1 VDFDARDVCTAT
13 ATSTPVVPD
22 GSKLPARLELRGWI
36 RVVRN
41 TYDRYVMP
49 SALSACLARGEV
61 CLVNRLDEGTSA
73 RADRRHG
80 TLGVEESYYGT
91 WNMIG
96 TRVEGGFVI

>member
-1 VDFDARDVCTAT
+1 LHCHCHVHA
-13 ATSTPVVPD
+13 VVPD

-49 SALSACLARGEV
+49 SALSACLVRGEV